1 MVRQGKFED
10 MNPTGISGLLRRMGD
25 VLEQLL
31 TRLQPGENSII
42 VNYPPTGNK
51 DLPEG
56 THTFDFIE
64 RRVYL
69 SDGTT
74 EHMYT
79 SEPIETCKSIFL
91 STDAVI
97 DVKLY
102 LHNNLVYET
111 EISPKWVRNSNIEF
125 DEMKVT
131 TAKPTIFHL
140 QASNKINGV
149 QNIEESIYY
158 TGNPYISNTNVAVV
172 GTPNIEDIRD
182 GASTIN
188 GAARDDTAQCLNQ
201 NAHSGYIYNMGPG
214 DLSIEFNDGSGYSG
228 AETLQPNMTRD
239 LGDMD
244 IARVRIDT
252 TINVTSY
259 ILGAQ

>member
-1 MVRQGKFED
+1 MVRQGKFAD
-10 MNPTGISGLLRRMGD
+10 INPTGVPRAIRRVGD
-25 VLEQLL
+25 MLEQLL
-31 TRLQPGENSII
+31 MLLQHSEKSII
-42 VNYPPTGNK
+42 VNYPPTGDK
-51 DLPEG
+51 DLPTG
-56 THTFDFIE
+56 THTFDFVE

-69 SDGTT
+69 SDGTV

-91 STDAVI
+91 FTDAEI

-102 LHNNLVYET
+102 LNSNLVYET

-131 TAKPTIFHL
+131 TSKPTIFHL
-140 QASNKINGV
+140 QACNKIDGV
-149 QNIEESIYY
+149 QNIEESVYY

-172 GTPNIEDIRD
+172 GTQNIEDIRD

-214 DLSIEFNDGSGYSG
+214 DLSIEFNDGSGYSN
-228 AETLQPNMTRD
+228 AETLQPNMTRP
-239 LGDMD
+239 LEDMD

>member
-1 MVRQGKFED
+1 MPPDNFLDQ
-10 MNPTGISGLLRRMGD
+10 
-25 VLEQLL
+25 
-31 TRLQPGENSII
+31 SII

-131 TAKPTIFHL
+131 TLQPTIFHL
-140 QASNKINGV
+140 QACDTIDGV
-149 QNIEESIYY
+149 WEISESEYY
-158 TGNPYISNTNVAVV
+158 TGNPYVYRGTVAVA
-172 GTPNIEDIRD
+172 GTYVELDVR
-182 GASTIN
+182 ASLGRKARN
-188 GAARDDTAQCLNQ
+188 GWIA
-201 NAHSGYIYNMGPG
+201 NMGTTAG
-214 DLSIEFNDGSGYSG
+214 VLRVYENDGISWTADYYTIPKSGVENLSK
-228 AETLQPNMTRD
+228 T
-239 LGDMD
+239 D
-244 IARVRIDT
+244 ISKLRVDSDVNNT
-252 TINVTSY
+252 TFEVN
-259 ILGAQ
+259 LR